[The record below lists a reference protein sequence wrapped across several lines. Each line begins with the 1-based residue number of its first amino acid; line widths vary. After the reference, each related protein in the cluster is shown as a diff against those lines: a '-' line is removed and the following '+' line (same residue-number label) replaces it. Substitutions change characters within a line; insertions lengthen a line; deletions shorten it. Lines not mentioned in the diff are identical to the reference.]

1 MASCE
6 RYIVAALELGF
17 SRAVFL
23 PGLKLCCRPE
33 IRMYC
38 NPEQCQNY
46 GTTWVCPPG
55 CGSIEEC
62 QERVLGYRGGI
73 VVQTVSKIPLN
84 DGKWGKTRQSP
95 A

>member
-46 GTTWVCPPG
+46 NHMGLSPRLR
-55 CGSIEEC
+55 I
-62 QERVLGYRGGI
+62 YRGMSGEGI
-73 VVQTVSKIPLN
+73 GI
-84 DGKWGKTRQSP
+84 
-95 A
+95 